1 MNHMSK
7 VAELLEVELD
17 EVFRVDNCRGVA
29 ETDFRLTEDGLE
41 QIDDATGEW
50 IEGDDWVLTLLLTGE
65 ADIIRLLWKPKAGKQ
80 YYVPRITTKREYMF
94 DIYCWDNNDYDRAYY
109 SMGLVCK
116 SAKEAIELAQKML
129 AVAKESRE

>member
-7 VAELLEVELD
+7 VAELLEVELG

-50 IEGDDWVLTLLLTGE
+50 IEGDEWVLALLLTGE
-65 ADIIRLLWKPKAGKQ
+65 VNIIQVSPKPRKGQQ
-80 YYVPRITTKREYMF
+80 YYVPRITTKSEFMF
-94 DIYCWDNNDYDRAYY
+94 DIYCWDNNEYDKAYY
-109 SMGLVCK
+109 RMGIICK
-116 SAKEAIELAQKML
+116 NAAEAIELTKKML
-129 AVAKESRE
+129 TVVENRE